1 MEFFTRSG
9 NPILA
14 ADVMQVSGNHCT
26 YKFQR
31 CCGRCGGLGGSHA
44 WAHTG
49 WTCYECGG
57 VGRWMA
63 SARGYT
69 AERLAQLNAMLEK
82 RRAKAEEARRV
93 KAEAEEQRLAGL
105 RAAFKAEHGEVV
117 GWLEANAKGDDS
129 NEPNFAGS
137 LLQSLHKWGSLKAG
151 QLQSLHK
158 WGPLTAGQ
166 LQAVEAIL
174 VREREQAELAK
185 HSRHLGAVKERIT
198 VTLTVERVLD
208 WSYGSYP
215 TIYRYCNLSRDEHG
229 NRVKYVGSKV
239 LEAGTY
245 KATIKELGEYK
256 GELETTIERPK
267 AVQA

>member
-9 NPILA
+9 NPIPA
-14 ADVMQVSGNHCT
+14 ADITQADDTHCT

-31 CCGRCGGLGGSHA
+31 CCSRCGGLGGSNA

-57 VGRWMA
+57 VGKWMK

-69 AERLAQLNAMLEK
+69 AERLAQLNVMLEK
-82 RRAKAEEARRV
+82 RRAKAEEARRA
-93 KAEAEEQRLAGL
+93 KAEAKELRVAGL
-105 RAAFKAEHGEVV
+105 RAAFRAEHQEAIA
-117 GWLEANAKGDDS
+117 WLEANAKEDDYGG
-129 NEPNFAGS
+129 PNFAGS
-137 LLQSLHKWGSLKAG
+137 VLQAFNTWGSL
-151 QLQSLHK
+151 
-158 WGPLTAGQ
+158 TDGQ

-174 VREREQAELAK
+174 VKERERAAQAK
-185 HSRHLGAVKERIT
+185 RSRHIGAVKDRVT
-198 VTLTVERVLD
+198 VTLVVERVMD

-215 TIYRYCNLSRDEHG
+215 TIYRYCNLCRDEHG

-256 GELETTIERPK
+256 GELETTIERLK
-267 AVQA
+267 VVQA